1 VDAVA
6 PSSEQR
12 KVAEGSLSAKTNVAL
27 ADVLGSAGRLEIA
40 GAGGGVVSTVQL

>member
-12 KVAEGSLSAKTNVAL
+12 KVADDSLSAKTNVAL

-40 GAGGGVVSTVQL
+40 GAGGAVVLTVQL